1 MRALKEIFSSIF
13 NTLVI
18 LICIGVG
25 ILIYLKVLGNP
36 INFEGGM
43 DLIKNNV
50 NSDKWHPIP
59 GNYLAMMFKGGPI
72 VPILMSVILVLL
84 TFSFERFISLSR
96 ASGRGSLSK
105 FVRNIQSL
113 LAENKIEE
121 GREGEDC

>member
-43 DLIKNNV
+43 DLLKNKV
-50 NSDKWHPIP
+50 PTDKWHPIP
-59 GNYLAMMFKGGPI
+59 GNPR
-72 VPILMSVILVLL
+72 PDN
-84 TFSFERFISLSR
+84 SR
-96 ASGRGSLSK
+96 AGPDG
-105 FVRNIQSL
+105 
-113 LAENKIEE
+113 
-121 GREGEDC
+121 